1 MLEILAPR
9 ECLVCGELIASN
21 PGKFEFLCKKC
32 ELFLPAAPDSEQI
45 LNRFYQNFHKD
56 DVAISHIHALFS
68 VSNDRDYL
76 RLIHGL
82 KYYGFKRVGKEF
94 GVELANKILQNN
106 NINYQAIVP
115 IPIHHARFR
124 ERGYNQSLIIAKA
137 LSKVLGIPVAKPIKR
152 IKYTTTQTLLS
163 KDERKTNI
171 QNTIVPKNKKTSLD
185 GNYLLIDDVLT
196 TGSTM
201 NVSAQTLLN
210 MGAARV
216 DSAVLAVA

>member
-1 MLEILAPR
+1 METLAPR

-32 ELFLPAAPDSEQI
+32 ELFLPVAPDSEQI
-45 LNRFYQNFHKD
+45 LNRFFQNFHRD
-56 DVAISHIHALFS
+56 DVAVSHIYALYG
-68 VSNDRDYL
+68 VSNDKDYL

-82 KYYGFKRVGKEF
+82 KYYGFKRVGNEL
-94 GVELANKILQNN
+94 GTELAYKILQNKN
-106 NINYQAIVP
+106 VKYRAIVP

-137 LSKVLGIPVAKPIKR
+137 ISQILGIPVAIPVKR

-163 KDERKTNI
+163 KHERKTNI
-171 QNTIVPKNKKTSLD
+171 QNTIVPKNKKISLD

-201 NVSAQTLLN
+201 NVTAQTLLN
-210 MGAARV
+210 MGASRIDA
-216 DSAVLAVA
+216 AVLAVP